1 MIFLGIFVL
10 IASGLVFV
18 TIFNQVFKL
27 EPNQT
32 KYTGIEGLRGFLAFF
47 VFVHHY
53 SRWYGLTHSGNWTL
67 IEPIVI
73 LARFGNVA
81 VNIFFMITAFLFFDK
96 LFRNE
101 EINWPEFLWKRVF
114 RLFPLYFTSISLV
127 IVFILLKTRFELLV
141 PMTQLLEDSI
151 NWLAFG
157 YIKCPP
163 INNDGISHL
172 INSGVHWTISYEVFF
187 YLTLPLIA
195 AIFFKKQIPILVA
208 FICTGLCYFF
218 LAKRGIEIPIFK
230 MFIYGIFAAFINT
243 KMKYNFCFFSDKWF
257 GLIGILLFIAVFSV
271 FPDGFIVLFA
281 SFSLLFTIIRGNSLF
296 GILTLKSTQILGQI
310 SYSVYLV
317 HGLVIYTLNTLII
330 PQSYILGLS
339 KTSYMFFGIVYSFAI
354 IFVSFLTHIY
364 IELPGSKLINHIR
377 DILPK
382 METEFNK
389 MYTKAITIFKK

>member
-1 MIFLGIFVL
+1 
-10 IASGLVFV
+10 
-18 TIFNQVFKL
+18 
-27 EPNQT
+27 
-32 KYTGIEGLRGFLAFF
+32 
-47 VFVHHY
+47 
-53 SRWYGLTHSGNWTL
+53 
-67 IEPIVI
+67 
-73 LARFGNVA
+73 
-81 VNIFFMITAFLFFDK
+81 
-96 LFRNE
+96 
-101 EINWPEFLWKRVF
+101 
-114 RLFPLYFTSISLV
+114 
-127 IVFILLKTRFELLV
+127 
-141 PMTQLLEDSI
+141 
-151 NWLAFG
+151 
-157 YIKCPP
+157 
-163 INNDGISHL
+163 
-172 INSGVHWTISYEVFF
+172 
-187 YLTLPLIA
+187 
-195 AIFFKKQIPILVA
+195 
-208 FICTGLCYFF
+208 
-218 LAKRGIEIPIFK
+218 